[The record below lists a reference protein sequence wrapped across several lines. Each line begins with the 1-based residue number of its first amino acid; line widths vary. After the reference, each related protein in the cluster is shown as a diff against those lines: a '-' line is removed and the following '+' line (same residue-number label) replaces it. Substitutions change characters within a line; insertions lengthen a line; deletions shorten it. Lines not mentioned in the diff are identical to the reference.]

1 VVDERPL
8 VRDLLGQALAGSSE
22 FDVAVIG
29 GSRDKAVHA
38 LKGAKPATVAII
50 AAAAIDTPVDRF
62 IESLMLASPWV
73 SVLVLVSDE
82 SDHAVLQ
89 ALEAGAL
96 GFIADGTPL
105 EEVKERVRAAAA
117 RQTVLPAEFAQRL
130 LAQLQ
135 TKRRSEINRVDRPQL
150 TEREHEIL
158 ALLTTGL
165 GNAEIATELGVS
177 PNTVKN
183 HLYSIYR
190 KLGVTSRG
198 QAFATATKLGI
209 AV

>member
-1 VVDERPL
+1 
-8 VRDLLGQALAGSSE
+8 
-22 FDVAVIG
+22 
-29 GSRDKAVHA
+29 
-38 LKGAKPATVAII
+38 
-50 AAAAIDTPVDRF
+50 
-62 IESLMLASPWV
+62 M
-73 SVLVLVSDE
+73 
-82 SDHAVLQ
+82 
-89 ALEAGAL
+89 
-96 GFIADGTPL
+96 
-105 EEVKERVRAAAA
+105 
-117 RQTVLPAEFAQRL
+117 LPAEFAQRL

-135 TKRRSEINRVDRPQL
+135 TKRRREINRVDRPQL